1 MICLFCQLLLSLQQI
16 ILNVINDN
24 NTNTKV
30 LVSLGLL
37 LFALQESLHVASV
50 GDKRPL
56 LRRKKEYKE
65 ALGHTHTHTCAHA
78 PTHTHTHTHTPR
90 HKRESVGSGW
100 ENGWGWVGE
109 TERGR
114 ERERVGDKTRQQFI
128 SLGLRPLERG
138 EHCTLSFPALIYHA
152 WSKQTI

>member
-30 LVSLGLL
+30 LVSLELL

-50 GDKRPL
+50 GVKRPL

-65 ALGHTHTHTCAHA
+65 ALGHTHTHTHVRMHL
-78 PTHTHTHTHTPR
+78 HTHTHTHTPR
-90 HKRESVGSGW
+90 DKREKVWGVVERMAEDGW
-100 ENGWGWVGE
+100 ERLREGEREIGWGGVGGWW
-109 TERGR
+109 GR
-114 ERERVGDKTRQQFI
+114 TQM
-128 SLGLRPLERG
+128 
-138 EHCTLSFPALIYHA
+138 
-152 WSKQTI
+152 